1 MAQVSLRIDLASSGR
16 IGPGAIRLLEL
27 VDETGSIS
35 AAGRA
40 YGMTYRQA
48 WTVLDDLSRI
58 FRWPILEAQP
68 GGRHGGGARL
78 TAFGHEVARRYREL
92 ESATD
97 ELARRHL
104 DALEAAAHPAGPKG
118 AASG

>member
-16 IGPGAIRLLEL
+16 IGSGAIRLLEL

-48 WTVLDDLSRI
+48 WTVLDGLNRM
-58 FRWPILEAQP
+58 FRSPILEAQP
-68 GGRHGGGARL
+68 GGRDGGGARL
-78 TAFGHEVARRYREL
+78 TAFGREVASRYREL

-97 ELARRHL
+97 QLARHHL
-104 DALEAAAHPAGPKG
+104 DALEAAAHPADPKG